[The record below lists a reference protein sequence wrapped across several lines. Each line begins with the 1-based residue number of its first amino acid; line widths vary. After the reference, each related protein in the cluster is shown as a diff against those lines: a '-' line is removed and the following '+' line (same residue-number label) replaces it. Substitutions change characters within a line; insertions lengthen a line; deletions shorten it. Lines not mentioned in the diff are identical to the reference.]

1 MQNEKFFDRLL
12 LLPLFQGIGKN
23 DFWEI
28 AEQIKIAF
36 HKKAAG
42 HVLARQGDLCDR
54 LYFIM
59 GGTLRIERPS
69 DDRRYRLSEW
79 NDRPTV
85 VQSECLFGLTT
96 RYTRDYIAETDLQ
109 YFEIDKAAIREVLFF
124 YPTFRLNYLNM
135 LSGMIQTS
143 AKHTWRSQP
152 DDLAER
158 FTKFVADRAVKPA
171 GRKEMWIDMP
181 TLADEL
187 LTTRL
192 NVSRML
198 NKLADEGLI
207 CISRKKIIIPQLEK
221 LIQAYH

>member
-1 MQNEKFFDRLL
+1 MQDNKFFDRLL

-42 HVLARQGDLCDR
+42 HVVAKQGELCDK
-54 LYFIM
+54 LYFILS
-59 GGTLRIERPS
+59 GTLRIERPS

-79 NDRPTV
+79 NDKPSV
-85 VQSECLFGLTT
+85 IQPECLFGLTT

-135 LSGMIQTS
+135 LSGMIQT
-143 AKHTWRSQP
+143 ATKHTWRSQP
-152 DDLAER
+152 ADLTER
-158 FTKFVADRAVKPA
+158 FIKFVADRSLKPA
-171 GRKEMWIDMP
+171 GRKEFSIDMP

-198 NKLADEGLI
+198 NKLADQELI
-207 CISRKKIIIPQLEK
+207 HISRKKIIIPQLEK

>member
-42 HVLARQGDLCDR
+42 HVLARQGNLCDR
-54 LYFIM
+54 LYFVLS
-59 GGTLRIERPS
+59 GTLRIERPS
-69 DDRRYRLSEW
+69 DDHRYRLSEW
-79 NDRPTV
+79 NDKPSV
-85 VQSECLFGLTT
+85 IQPECLFGLTT
-96 RYTRDYIAETDLQ
+96 RYTRNYIAETELQ

-135 LSGMIQTS
+135 LSGMIQTA
-143 AKHTWRSQP
+143 AKHTWRSEP
-152 DDLAER
+152 HDLAER
-158 FTKFVADRAVKPA
+158 FTKFVADRSVKPA
-171 GRKEMWIDMP
+171 GQKEMWIDMP

-192 NVSRML
+192 NVSKML
-198 NKLADEGLI
+198 NQLADQDLI
-207 CISRKKIIIPQLEK
+207 HISRKKIIIPHLEK
-221 LIQAYH
+221 LIQACH